1 MRAAAVIVLAVS
13 LTATTAR
20 AGNVSD
26 NLSLDGYFK
35 NFSVGYWLPE
45 VDFSGRTVDLP
56 PLGSV
61 TNRLR
66 LNARWRIVE
75 NLFFSTSYDIGP
87 VVQDPVLYQGSP
99 TVSLIDPFS
108 YRVDDLDPR
117 LYPAQGDSVA
127 SLAVFNNLD
136 RLYLELRTNRVDFFV
151 GRQAIAFGS
160 ARAVNPTDVLAPYT
174 YETLDTEDRVGVDAV
189 RARMPLGF
197 MGEVD
202 IGWVFGQDFAFAHSA
217 GFVRAKFHVAQTD
230 LAVMAMPYRE
240 NLMLG
245 LDLTR
250 PLGGAGV
257 WLEAA
262 HTFAD
267 ALTDKDSPGATDFFR
282 ASLGGDY
289 SLTDQTYG
297 FAEYHFNQAGADD
310 PAGYAGR
317 LTGTAYTEGGVYL
330 LGRHY
335 LIPGVVHQFSPLIS
349 GTGELLWNLSDGSL
363 YLAPSVEY
371 NVCED
376 IYLAGGF
383 FVGLGES
390 PGAPAGVRSEFGA
403 YPDIFYTSFR
413 YYF

>member
-1 MRAAAVIVLAVS
+1 MTAVIILAVS
-13 LTATTAR
+13 LTTTTTS
-20 AGNVSD
+20 AGNVSE

-45 VDFSGRTVDLP
+45 VDFSGRTVGLP

-75 NLFFSTSYDIGP
+75 NLSFSTAYDIGP
-87 VVQDPVLYQGSP
+87 VMQDPALYRASP

-127 SLAVFNNLD
+127 SFAVFNNLD
-136 RLYLELRTNRVDFFV
+136 RLYVELRTNRVDFFV

-202 IGWVFGQDFAFAHSA
+202 IGWVLGQDFAFANSA
-217 GFVRAKFHVAQTD
+217 GFIRAKFHVAQTD
-230 LAVMAMPYRE
+230 VAVMAMPYRE

-282 ASLGGDY
+282 ASVGGDY
-289 SLTDQTYG
+289 SLSDHTYG

-310 PAGYAGR
+310 PSEYLDR
-317 LTGTAYTEGGVYL
+317 LAETAYTEGGVYL

-349 GTGELLWNLSDGSL
+349 GTAELLWNLSDGSL

-371 NVCED
+371 NVRED

-390 PGAPAGVRSEFGA
+390 PDAPAGARSEFGT
-403 YPDIFYTSFR
+403 YPDIFYSSFR